1 MRMKIVS
8 VVLAASMG
16 LLVAGCGGGG
26 SGSGSSGGGGE
37 EKAIGKI
44 LPQKLAEPAAMP
56 DEELQPSP
64 ADDAP
69 FAENLAY
76 ELRRK
81 TLDMARAPGK
91 VTADCP
97 KDVGSRSGTRVTCTT
112 TYEGLKVVWNVSI
125 GKKSG
130 WSDNYVEYQAAP
142 AKGLLTRDGVA
153 RLLYGNYRDSIDY
166 ALCND
171 IPAAVLVPLDTDTAY
186 SCETVFKGKKPVGV
200 NEKVRVTEAG
210 PRVY

>member
-1 MRMKIVS
+1 MKIAA
-8 VVLAASMG
+8 VVLAGAVSLSAS
-16 LLVAGCGGGG
+16 GCGGPGPDG
-26 SGSGSSGGGGE
+26 AGAGAE
-37 EKAIGKI
+37 EEAIGEI
-44 LPQKLAEPAAMP
+44 LPQKLAPPADMP
-56 DEELQPSP
+56 EEELRPSP
-64 ADDAP
+64 ADDAT

-91 VTADCP
+91 VTAECP
-97 KDVGSRSGTRVTCTT
+97 KDVGSKSGTQVTCTA
-112 TYEGLKVVWNVSI
+112 TYEGLDVVWNVSI
-125 GKKSG
+125 GEKSG
-130 WSDNYVEYQAAP
+130 WSDNVVEFEAAP
-142 AKGLLTRDGVA
+142 GKGVLTRDGVA

-171 IPAAVLVPLDTDTAY
+171 IPEAVLVPLDTDTAY
-186 SCETVFKGKKPVGV
+186 ACEVVFKGKKPIGF